1 MHKLRTAILISG
13 RGSNMQAIVNAQK
26 SKDFPASVELVI
38 SNREDA
44 KGLEFAKEK
53 NIPSFVV
60 PHGNFQTKADFEQAL
75 LQILGQYEIDLVC
88 LAGFM
93 RLLSSHFIS
102 AYEGR
107 IINIHPSL
115 LPLYKGLDTHKRA
128 LDAGDAY
135 TGCSVHYVVP
145 EMDAGAVILQD
156 KVSIKKG
163 DTPETLAEKTLK
175 KEHIIYPQAIRIVA
189 ERMKSYNFSQ
199 NINHTTKSGETM
211 KHNSFDDLEQRELR
225 ESWKMWVKF
234 TKTLQYSIIAT
245 GVALLLLLLIW
256 L

>member
-26 SKDFPASVELVI
+26 SKDFPASVELII
-38 SNREDA
+38 SNCADA

-53 NIPSFVV
+53 GIPSFVV
-60 PHGNFQTKADFEQAL
+60 PHGNFKTKADFEQAL
-75 LQILGQYEIDLVC
+75 LQILGQYEIGLVC

-93 RLLSSHFIS
+93 RLLSTHFIT

-128 LDAGDAY
+128 IDAGDAY

-156 KVSIKKG
+156 KVAIRKG
-163 DTPETLAEKTLK
+163 DTPDTLAEKTLK
-175 KEHIIYPQAIRIVA
+175 KEHIVYPQAIRIVA
-189 ERMKSYNFSQ
+189 ERMKTYNSVQ
-199 NINHTTKSGETM
+199 DTNHTTQSGDTM
-211 KHNSFDDLEQRELR
+211 KQHNNDLAQQELR
-225 ESWKMWVKF
+225 ESWSMWVKF
-234 TKTLQYSIIAT
+234 TKTLQYSIIAI
-245 GVALLLLLLIW
+245 GAVLLLLLLIW

>member
-1 MHKLRTAILISG
+1 MNKLRTAILISG

-44 KGLEFAKEK
+44 SGLEFAKER

-60 PHGNFQTKADFEQAL
+60 PHGNFETKAQFEEAL
-75 LQILGQYEIDLVC
+75 LQILRQSDIELVC

-93 RLLSSHFIS
+93 RLLSTHFIN

-107 IINIHPSL
+107 ILNIHPSL
-115 LPLYKGLDTHKRA
+115 LPRYKGLDTHKRA
-128 LDAGDAY
+128 LEAGDAY

-156 KVSIKKG
+156 KTAIRKG
-163 DTPETLAEKTLK
+163 DTPDTLAERTLK
-175 KEHIIYPQAIRIVA
+175 KEHVIYSQAIRIVA
-189 ERMKSYNFSQ
+189 TQLNAYNSSKSE
-199 NINHTTKSGETM
+199 NHKTQHGKTM
-211 KHNSFDDLEQRELR
+211 TRNPTDDLAQQELR

-234 TKTLQYSIIAT
+234 TKTLQYSIIAI
-245 GVALLLLLLIW
+245 GAVLLLLLLIW